1 MRHVFVKLSDGRDIL
16 VKASLEFGVMT
27 IQGVVEL
34 TCPADQ
40 NIVGSPV
47 FTDEI
52 LLATANLLLPI

>member
-34 TCPADQ
+34 TCPEGA
-40 NIVGSPV
+40 IVGSPV